1 MDEPLLDSSFLE
13 RLERLT
19 LHWNRSFPGLVGG
32 HNLSRY
38 SGPGQEF
45 LDHRIFHEGDD
56 LRSVNWRAY
65 MRLEKM
71 FLKMFQVEPRVPVRV
86 MLDVSLS
93 MTTGEAPGQLS
104 KFQFARKLA
113 AALTYIGLVRLDTIT
128 LQPFS
133 AKLIDPFL
141 CGGGRHRFQPAGEF
155 LGRLKASGSTNYHAA
170 VRQFITEYPQ
180 RGLLV
185 IISDFLDDQD
195 CLHPLQ
201 YLADFGHEL
210 LLIQVWGEEDR
221 TPSGQGEMEL
231 TDAETGHVLRLG
243 LDEASRVQYTERFD
257 SYAEEIRR
265 LALRNAGRYVGLC
278 TTLSIEE
285 CIFGSLVRAEG
296 VA

>member
-38 SGPGQEF
+38 AGAGQEF

-65 MRLEKM
+65 MRLEKL
-71 FLKMFQVEPRVPVRV
+71 FLKMFQVEPRVPVRI
-86 MLDVSLS
+86 MLDISVS
-93 MTTGEAPGQLS
+93 MTAGVAAGQLS
-104 KFQFARKLA
+104 KFDFARKLA

-133 AKLIDPFL
+133 GKLIDPFL
-141 CGGGRHRFQPAGEF
+141 CGGGRHRFQPASDF
-155 LGRLKASGSTNYHAA
+155 LRRLEPSGSTNYLTAI
-170 VRQFITEYPQ
+170 RQFISEYPQ
-180 RGLLV
+180 RGLL
-185 IISDFLDDQD
+185 ILISDFLDDQD
-195 CLHPLQ
+195 CLRPLQ

-210 LLIQVWGEEDR
+210 LLVQVWGEEDR
-221 TPSGQGEMEL
+221 APIGQGEMEL
-231 TDAETGHVLRLG
+231 TDAETGRVLRLG
-243 LDEASRVQYTERFD
+243 LDEDSRREYTQRFD
-257 SYAEEIRR
+257 SYTEEIRKM
-265 LALRNAGRYVGLC
+265 ALRNGGRYVGLP
-278 TTLSIEE
+278 TTISLED